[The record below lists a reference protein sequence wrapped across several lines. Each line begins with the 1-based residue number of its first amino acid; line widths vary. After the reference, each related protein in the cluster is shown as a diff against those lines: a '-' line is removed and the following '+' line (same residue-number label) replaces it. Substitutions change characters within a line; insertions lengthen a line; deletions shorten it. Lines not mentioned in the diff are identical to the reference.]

1 MLIDD
6 VGSVRS
12 GLLAVLVL
20 TFAVFCAKPA
30 HAQIPVGAPPPP
42 NPPAQAPSTAPPP
55 TYDGYMVG
63 VGDVIQVHVV
73 NEDDVSGQYQVNPQG
88 DIRLPLLSNPIHA
101 DGESTF
107 DLSKKVAEALKSQGV
122 LRYPQVTIFILRSM
136 SHNVTILGEVS
147 RPGVYPLERQ
157 NTTLLEAISMAGGL
171 LSTAG
176 PTATIAH
183 HTEKPKV
190 ENVSATNTAQE
201 PATGYET
208 VDVHKL
214 MTGRNPSLNVPVHPG
229 DVITISRGAIVY
241 IVGDVAKPGAFQVQD
256 GREGMTILQ
265 ALALVGGTQ
274 STAKLSKAVI
284 VKQSDDGSK
293 RETIP
298 VNLTGVMRGKKNAPL
313 LEAND
318 ILFVPQSGFKAG
330 MQKAGQVAVQ
340 AASEVAGYG
349 LGLRVG
355 TF

>member
-1 MLIDD
+1 MLIDR
-6 VGSVRS
+6 VVSLHK
-12 GLLAVLVL
+12 GLLGVLVVAFAVL
-20 TFAVFCAKPA
+20 CAGPA
-30 HAQIPVGAPPPP
+30 HAQIPVGAPAPP
-42 NPPAQAPSTAPPP
+42 NPPAAAPSTAPPP

-63 VGDVIQVHVV
+63 VGDVLQVHVD
-73 NEDDVSGQYQVNPQG
+73 NEDDVSGQYQVDPQG
-88 DIRLPLLSNPIHA
+88 DIRLPLLSSPIHA

-107 DLSKKVAEALKSQGV
+107 ELSQKVADQLKSQGI

-171 LSTAG
+171 LATAG

-183 HTEKPKV
+183 HAEKPGIK
-190 ENVSATNTAQE
+190 NVSANSTTE
-201 PATGYET
+201 PTTGYET

-214 MTGRNPSLNVPVHPG
+214 MTGRSPNLNVAIQPG
-229 DVITISRGAIVY
+229 DVISISRGAIVY
-241 IVGDVAKPGAFQVQD
+241 IVGDVAKPGAFQVED
-256 GREGMTILQ
+256 GRSGMTILQ

-274 STAKLSKAVI
+274 STAKLNKTII
-284 VKQSDDGSK
+284 VRQSDDGSK

-298 VNLTGVMRGKKNAPL
+298 VDLKKVMRGQKNGPL

-355 TF
+355 AL

>member
-1 MLIDD
+1 MSIDD
-6 VGSVRS
+6 AGSVRRI
-12 GLLAVLVL
+12 LLAVLVVA
-20 TFAVFCAKPA
+20 FAAFCARPA
-30 HAQIPVGAPPPP
+30 HGQMAVGAPPPP

-63 VGDVIQVHVV
+63 VGDVLQVHVV
-73 NEDDVSGQYQVNPQG
+73 DEDDVSGQYQVNPDG
-88 DIRLPLLSNPIHA
+88 NIRLPLLSSPIHA

-107 DLSKKVAEALKSQGV
+107 DLSKKVGDALKSQGI

-147 RPGVYPLERQ
+147 RPGVYPLEKQ

-171 LSTAG
+171 LTTAG
-176 PTATIAH
+176 PTVTIAH
-183 HTEKPKV
+183 HSQGPGLK
-190 ENVSATNTAQE
+190 NVSADASSQ
-201 PATGYET
+201 PATGYQT

-214 MTGRNPSLNVPVHPG
+214 MTGRNPNLNVPVQPG
-229 DVITISRGAIVY
+229 DVITVSRGPIVY
-241 IVGDVAKPGAFQVQD
+241 VVGDVAKPGAFQVQD
-256 GREGMTILQ
+256 GRKGMTILQ

-284 VKQSDDGSK
+284 VRQSDDGSK

-298 VNLTGVMRGKKNAPL
+298 VNLTNVMRGKKNTPL